1 MNTWLQLHSTNAST
15 NHRRTDLD
23 FLSLSQSRILAAL
36 ARFVDIPNRGSLEKR
51 ADPPATCGFVVEIR
65 LPWFAWFDPN
75 RRTAAER

>member
-1 MNTWLQLHSTNAST
+1 MNTRTQLHPAIAST

-23 FLSLSQSRILAAL
+23 FLSASQSRILAELPA
-36 ARFVDIPNRGSLEKR
+36 FVDIPNRGSLEKR